1 MQAPTSQRVTFW
13 FDPVFSLLSTVDG
26 ACQHWVEVKYK
37 QTHVT
42 RGQRFVKGHKV
53 TAKSMACNGICSSA

>member
-37 QTHVT
+37 QSHVT
-42 RGQRFVKGHKV
+42 RGQRLVKGQDY
-53 TAKSMACNGICSSA
+53 S